1 MLAKLVIAQVLRTLR
16 LLLVRIPASIR
27 RRRVTYLG
35 QLLMWLPMFILGSVW
50 YIAITILLYMIW
62 KELRLIRLK

>member
-1 MLAKLVIAQVLRTLR
+1 M
-16 LLLVRIPASIR
+16 PASTR

-50 YIAITILLYMIW
+50 YIAITVLLYMIW